1 MTTEFLELVK
11 PPEKDQQTLNGTDAT
26 TDVYAK
32 FEPTAPMDLDH
43 SSTIGANF
51 TLTDR
56 KMLKRRKTTTQA
68 MTTRKRLKRRRTT
81 AKATDEETTDL

>member
-26 TDVYAK
+26 TDVYEE
-32 FEPTAPMDLDH
+32 FEPTV
-43 SSTIGANF
+43 GANF
-51 TLTDR
+51 ILTSR
-56 KMLKRRKTTTQA
+56 KLLKRRKTTTQA

-81 AKATDEETTDL
+81 AMATDEKTTDL